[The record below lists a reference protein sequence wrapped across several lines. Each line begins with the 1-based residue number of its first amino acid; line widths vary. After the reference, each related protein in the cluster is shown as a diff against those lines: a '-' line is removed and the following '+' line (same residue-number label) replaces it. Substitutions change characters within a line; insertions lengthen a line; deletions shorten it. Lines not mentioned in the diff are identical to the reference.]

1 MKRLISLLMLAILLA
16 YALSGCGEGGPSPTP
31 TPTPTETPEPGPPT
45 PGPRCGDGVC
55 DGPENPQNCP
65 QDCPPRAS
73 PTPRGEPPPPPS
85 GTGGEEPP
93 PTPAPSPTP
102 PPTPE
107 PTLPAAEEWAG
118 NVDFT
123 CETVGGGGE
132 YFWRAYIDF
141 EFTVAPSGI
150 ITGSGSGE
158 FFDASCALSGC
169 TCEFSTLGPIL
180 AQVSGSRAGES
191 FHLSIV
197 PSAEMAATH
206 VCAGHSVTV
215 PLAQLTA
222 CASVEGGPT
231 DVTIEA
237 RDNAWVEWGGSTQV
251 GIGGSI
257 TTGNGVTAVYLNR

>member
-65 QDCPPRAS
+65 QDCP
-73 PTPRGEPPPPPS
+73 
-85 GTGGEEPP
+85 
-93 PTPAPSPTP
+93 
-102 PPTPE
+102 